1 MSSKKNYIG
10 LGMFLAALSFFGFF
24 RCIDYNKEINSFDYM
39 SLGTVLLFVFHSSI
53 EMLKV
58 NRQNQK
64 YSQRHMIIMSLFSV
78 FLFLSLLGVIL
89 GSFKDKHI
97 IVDSPPE
104 QTHLISCL
112 SNFSKY
118 ALFSLFGLAFAL
130 FLYFLFNSSFRTQ
143 HLTHVLLIFA
153 YISVFS
159 ASFLSLILI
168 SYKWFLHLFL
178 ITIASDSFAYFIGN
192 LYGKRFL
199 FPSVSPKKTWEGFL
213 GAIVATTLLALLFYS
228 SSLNNYRAVIFL
240 VVFAIINSIIAQMG
254 DLIAS
259 KFKRDYKIKDFSN
272 LVPGHGGLLDRFDSI
287 LFLSFFIVLILLSP
301 WSDYVIQNMHDIF
314 KLKKVK

>member
-1 MSSKKNYIG
+1 MLSKKIYIG

-24 RCIDYNKEINSFDYM
+24 LFIDYTKGINSFAYI
-39 SLGTVLLFVFHSSI
+39 SLETVLLFVFHSSI

-58 NRQNQK
+58 NHQNK
-64 YSQRHMIIMSLFSV
+64 KSSQRHMIIISLFSV
-78 FLFLSLLGVIL
+78 FLFLSLLAVIV
-89 GSFKDKHI
+89 GSFKDKRI
-97 IVDSPPE
+97 IDSQEP
-104 QTHLISCL
+104 TYLISCL

-118 ALFSLFGLAFAL
+118 TLFSLFGLAFTL

-153 YISVFS
+153 YISVCS

-168 SYKWFLHLFL
+168 RDKCFLYLFL

-192 LYGKRFL
+192 LYGKRLL

-213 GAIVATTLLALLFYS
+213 GGIVATTLLAVLFYS
-228 SSLNNYRAVIFL
+228 SSLNGYQAVIFL
-240 VVFAIINSIIAQMG
+240 VVFTIINSIIAQMG

-259 KFKRDYKIKDFSN
+259 KFKRDYKIKDFRN
-272 LVPGHGGLLDRFDSI
+272 LFPGHGGLLDRFDSI

-301 WSDYVIQNMHDIF
+301 WSHYVIQNMHDIF
-314 KLKKVK
+314 KIKK

>member
-1 MSSKKNYIG
+1 MSSKKIYIG

-24 RCIDYNKEINSFDYM
+24 LCIDHNKGINSFAYI

-58 NRQNQK
+58 NHQNQK
-64 YSQRHMIIMSLFSV
+64 YSQRHMIIISLLSV
-78 FLFLSLLGVIL
+78 FLFLSLLAVIV
-89 GSFKDKHI
+89 GSFKDKRI
-97 IVDSPPE
+97 IDSQE

-112 SNFSKY
+112 SNFSEY
-118 ALFSLFGLAFAL
+118 TLFSLFGLAFTL
-130 FLYFLFNSSFRTQ
+130 FLYFLFNSSFHTQ

-168 SYKWFLHLFL
+168 SYKWFLYLFF

-213 GAIVATTLLALLFYS
+213 GAIVATTLLTFLFYS
-228 SSLNNYRAVIFL
+228 SSLNSYQAVIFL
-240 VVFAIINSIIAQMG
+240 VVFTIINSIIAQIG

-259 KFKRDYKIKDFSN
+259 KFKRDYKIKDFNN
-272 LVPGHGGLLDRFDSI
+272 LFPGHGGLLDRFDSI
-287 LFLSFFIVLILLSP
+287 LFLSFFIVLILLSF
-301 WSDYVIQNMHDIF
+301 WSNYIIQNMHDIF
-314 KLKKVK
+314 KIKK